1 MVLLQ
6 KNPPLTDILQ
16 LDTPSASKP
25 VSVSQSR
32 ASQPQSISDSLT
44 ASKLVASLLACGL
57 GEQQIS
63 AISGLQ
69 PSEVRGY
76 RDQDSVAHLVNQIHS
91 MMGLSAEQ
99 RIARSIQTVIDK
111 KLRLLQVSKDE
122 KLVDKV
128 GTELLERQFG
138 KAVQTTQSISVSLQG
153 STTLDELVH
162 KQKAVDE
169 RLAKL
174 SADKQKLL
182 RSTTQK
188 SEPVDV

>member
-1 MVLLQ
+1 
-6 KNPPLTDILQ
+6 
-16 LDTPSASKP
+16 
-25 VSVSQSR
+25 
-32 ASQPQSISDSLT
+32 
-44 ASKLVASLLACGL
+44 
-57 GEQQIS
+57 
-63 AISGLQ
+63 
-69 PSEVRGY
+69 
-76 RDQDSVAHLVNQIHS
+76 
-91 MMGLSAEQ
+91 MGLSAEQ